1 MIGSS
6 KMSLLGWRTLV
17 ERSFQYSMISQEE
30 KVQRINNFIKHWEE
44 FCAEIIGTYGKTV
57 VC

>member
-17 ERSFQYSMISQEE
+17 EWSFKYSMISQEE
-30 KVQRINNFIKHWEE
+30 KVQRINTFRKDWEE
-44 FCAEIIGTYGKTV
+44 FCAEIIGTLGKTV
-57 VC
+57 VY